1 MAAPLIGA
9 AAIAAAKL
17 VARKMAKD
25 SAKRSINKISKKTVS
40 KALKTAKK
48 SATKASS
55 RQDGDY
61 ATSGKSAKQLM
72 PKAGK
77 ADAKYSFGRDT
88 QISKNVKI
96 KDTTSPSG
104 KQFIQGGSAQVMN
117 QNARLTKP
125 LTKAEAKANARGLKA
140 ANKPTK
146 AGKVMKKTMNPRKM
160 ENVPSDVS
168 ARFAETTARLAK
180 EAAKKKSK

>member
-1 MAAPLIGA
+1 MANPVVKIVGK
-9 AAIAAAKL
+9 IAKE
-17 VARKMAKD
+17 VIKK
-25 SAKRSINKISKKTVS
+25 NSKKTLMP
-40 KALKTAKK
+40 KLTKK

-104 KQFIQGGSAQVMN
+104 KQFIRGGSAQVMN

-140 ANKPTK
+140 ANKKTNKVGSK
-146 AGKVMKKTMNPRKM
+146 ADRTERKIVNKNFNTPAKYSYVKQLRRDGSSPRK
-160 ENVPSDVS
+160 
-168 ARFAETTARLAK
+168 TTRGK
-180 EAAKKKSK
+180 

>member
-25 SAKRSINKISKKTVS
+25 AVKKSIKKNSKQTLMPKLAKKT
-40 KALKTAKK
+40 
-48 SATKASS
+48 ATKASS

-61 ATSGKSAKQLM
+61 AISGKSAKQLM

-88 QISKNVKI
+88 QISKNIKI

-125 LTKAEAKANARGLKA
+125 LTKAEIKANARGLKA
-140 ANKPTK
+140 ANKPK
-146 AGKVMKKTMNPRKM
+146 ARKM
-160 ENVPSDVS
+160 NK
-168 ARFAETTARLAK
+168 K
-180 EAAKKKSK
+180 EVKKFESNIDKLVLQQKAAAKKKAK